1 MSEAPKAPEMV
12 TFTVDG
18 KTGQAPKGTL
28 LVEAAK
34 TVGVEIPVF
43 CYHPKLDPAG
53 VCRMCLV
60 QVEKMPKPVTACTTP
75 VTEGMVVHTQTP
87 VVEDLRKG
95 VLEFLLINHPLDCPV
110 CDKGGECDLQ
120 DLTFEYGAASSRLA
134 DGKVRK
140 DKAVDLG
147 PFIVLDEERC
157 ILCRRCVRFDDEVA
171 GEQHL
176 VIGERGHRNVVTTS
190 GGEPYDSYFS
200 GNTIELCPVGALT
213 SEVYRFKARPW
224 DLSAADGICTGC
236 SVGCNVREDF
246 RHGRLL
252 RLISRDNP
260 AVDNGWL
267 CDRGRFNYTYVNR
280 EPGAEGAVAAEAAR
294 LDPEGRTNAR
304 LTRPLLRKDGKLVPV
319 SWQDAL
325 LEAARRLKQVR
336 DTRGAQ
342 AMGVI
347 GGGRLTNEEAYLL
360 QKFARAGLGTANVDH
375 RVAGQTVTSLAGF
388 TGRLSDL
395 DEAQVAL
402 LVDVVPAEQAPVL
415 DLRLVR
421 GLERRRLKMLAV
433 GSVMP
438 TYRSRHARMQVRPG
452 QTAAVLAALTQ
463 AVSGQAAAAANN
475 LQARGVALDLEA
487 LNRAAQVLTS
497 GQRVAVVWDGADA
510 AAGQAL
516 VGLMKALGKGHRV
529 KLLIAGEQNNSR
541 GAEAMGVR
549 PDLLPGFKSASDKSA
564 REAAEKA
571 WQVKLP
577 EAAGLTTGQMLEA
590 AAAGSLNALV
600 LAGANLVGTYPDG
613 ALARRALEQV
623 DLLIVSDLFLTATAA
638 MADIVFPAAPFA
650 VKEGTYTNLDGLVQ
664 LARRTMEGDGLT
676 KPDLTILDGMAAL
689 MGKNLVKSDK
699 DLKREIKSLAGDVA
713 DGAVLPALPVHVL
726 EQEAATAAAHGAAS
740 GPATAAGAAGSGLR
754 GLVLVAAP
762 RLFAGGGTAWFDP
775 ALRDVYPK
783 AEAALNPADAVQ
795 LGLSEGDQVEAAGPG
810 GKAALTVHV
819 SHSVLPGTMQAVRGL
834 VEGGANRLGL
844 PGQTIALGLLSK
856 ALEEV
861 G

>member
-12 TFTVDG
+12 TFTIDG

-34 TVGVEIPVF
+34 AVGVEIPVF

-87 VVEDLRKG
+87 VVDDLRKG

-140 DKAVDLG
+140 NKAVDLG

-176 VIGERGHRNVVTTS
+176 VIGERGHRNVVATND
-190 GGEPYDSYFS
+190 GEPYDSYFS

-224 DLSAADGICTGC
+224 DLSSADGICTGC

-267 CDRGRFNYTYVNR
+267 CDRGRFNYTYVNL
-280 EPGAEGAVAAEAAR
+280 EPAATQRGTATVGAAPAASAAVAVDAQPGTDLAH
-294 LDPEGRTNAR
+294 LDPEGRTNTR

-325 LEAARRLKQVR
+325 SEAARRLKQVR
-336 DTRGAQ
+336 EEKGAQ
-342 AMGVI
+342 ALGVI

-375 RVAGQTVTSLAGF
+375 RVAGQTVASLAGF

-395 DEAQVAL
+395 DEAQVTL
-402 LVDVVPAEQAPVL
+402 LVDVVPAEQAPVM

-421 GLERRRLKMLAV
+421 GLERRRMKMLAV

-438 TYRSRHARMQVRPG
+438 SYRSRHARMQVRPG

-463 AVSGQAAAAANN
+463 AVSGQAAAAVGN
-475 LQARGVALDLEA
+475 LQARDVDLDLEA
-487 LNRAAQVLTS
+487 LHRAAQLLTS
-497 GQRVAVVWDGADA
+497 GDRVAVVWDGADA

-516 VGLMKALGKGHRV
+516 MGLMKALGKGHRV

-549 PDLLPGFKSASDKSA
+549 PDLLPGFKSVLDKTA

-577 EAAGLTTGQMLEA
+577 EAAGLSTRQMLEA

-600 LAGANLVGTYPDG
+600 LAGANLVGTFPDG
-613 ALARRALEQV
+613 SLARRALEQV

-650 VKEGTYTNLDGLVQ
+650 MKEGTYTNLDGLVQ
-664 LARRTMEGDGLT
+664 FARRTMEGDGLSQ
-676 KPDLTILDGMAAL
+676 PDLTILDGIAAL

-699 DLKREIKSLAGDVA
+699 DLKREIKSLAGDVS
-713 DGAVLPALPVHVL
+713 DGAVLPALPVQVL
-726 EQEAATAAAHGAAS
+726 EQEAAAARGSAS
-740 GPATAAGAAGSGLR
+740 GPAAAAGVAGFGLA

-775 ALRDVYPK
+775 ALRDVYPR
-783 AEAALNPADAVQ
+783 AEAALNPADAV
-795 LGLSEGDQVEAAGPG
+795 
-810 GKAALTVHV
+810 
-819 SHSVLPGTMQAVRGL
+819 R
-834 VEGGANRLGL
+834 
-844 PGQTIALGLLSK
+844 
-856 ALEEV
+856 
-861 G
+861 